1 MANFEIKD
9 PPEYTE
15 EIRKFETTDK
25 AHADLFNAVVSA
37 LVNNDSF
44 LKKIVDDYE
53 TRHKVDNVIHIT
65 NEERK
70 KWNGKAESDDL
81 EEKLTAK
88 EAVDLIYPIGSIYM
102 SASDVNPATLFK
114 ETEWENYGQGK
125 TLIGKAAEGTFGK
138 LGATGGATSK
148 NIQVNAHTH
157 DISHTHT
164 IASHSHTIAHTH
176 TVNAH
181 SHSIA
186 HTHGIAAHSHTIG
199 QATLATSQ
207 LGSHYHGIITP
218 ASRGKL
224 GVTTAG
230 DGGTKYSG
238 YTAIDY
244 WDKGEVTIASNGG
257 NGSHN
262 HTCSGTG
269 LNTGGSSA
277 SNSGNSSPATGG
289 ASAANSGG
297 SGTLTSG
304 SASTANSGSAGAQT
318 IAVDVTQP
326 YIVVNMWK
334 RIA

>member
-1 MANFEIKD
+1 MSILETIEKGTLSFQKEKGVYQKFYPN
-9 PPEYTE
+9 TE
-15 EIRKFETTDK
+15 AE
-25 AHADLFNAVVSA
+25 
-37 LVNNDSF
+37 LVTM
-44 LKKIVDDYE
+44 K
-53 TRHKVDNVIHIT
+53 
-65 NEERK
+65 
-70 KWNGKAESDDL
+70 NGKDL
-81 EEKLTAK
+81 ETLITEIINTKLNAK
-88 EAVDLIYPIGSIYM
+88 STLNLIYPIGSVYI
-102 SASDVNPATLFK
+102 SANNVNPATLFK
-114 ETEWENYGQGK
+114 GTTWEVFGKGK
-125 TLIGKAAEGTFGK
+125 TLIGKNSEGAFAT
-138 LGATGGATSK
+138 LGETGGSTSR

-157 DISHTHT
+157 TISHTHT
-164 IASHSHTIAHTH
+164 IASHTHTIAHTH

-230 DGGTKYSG
+230 DGG
-238 YTAIDY
+238 
-244 WDKGEVTIASNGG
+244 

-289 ASAANSGG
+289 SSAANSGG
-297 SGTLTSG
+297 SGTLTS
-304 SASTANSGSAGAQT
+304 SAASTANSGSAGAQT
-318 IAVDVTQP
+318 ISVNVTQP

-334 RIA
+334 RTA

>member
-1 MANFEIKD
+1 MSILETIEKGTLSFQKEKGVYQKFYPN
-9 PPEYTE
+9 TE
-15 EIRKFETTDK
+15 AE
-25 AHADLFNAVVSA
+25 
-37 LVNNDSF
+37 LVTM
-44 LKKIVDDYE
+44 K
-53 TRHKVDNVIHIT
+53 
-65 NEERK
+65 
-70 KWNGKAESDDL
+70 NGKDL
-81 EEKLTAK
+81 ETLITEIINTKLNAK
-88 EAVDLIYPIGSIYM
+88 STLNLIYPIGSVYI
-102 SASDVNPATLFK
+102 SANNVNPATLFK
-114 ETEWENYGQGK
+114 GTTWEVFGKGK
-125 TLIGKAAEGTFGK
+125 TLIGKNSEGAFAT
-138 LGATGGATSK
+138 LGETGGSTSR

-157 DISHTHT
+157 TISHTHT
-164 IASHSHTIAHTH
+164 IASHTHTIAHTH

-181 SHSIA
+181 
-186 HTHGIAAHSHTIG
+186 IAAHSHTIG

-277 SNSGNSSPATGG
+277 ANSGNSSPATGG
-289 ASAANSGG
+289 SSAANSGG
-297 SGTLTSG
+297 SGTLTS
-304 SASTANSGSAGAQT
+304 SAASTANSGSAGAQT
-318 IAVDVTQP
+318 ISVDVTQP
-326 YIVVNMWK
+326 YVGVNMWK
-334 RIA
+334 RTA